1 MDIKAMAKS
10 KRSHTRRHQPRKQP
24 HPSKTPAPSSSSSA
38 SADSV
43 DPKLAKKEGER
54 KRAVQPLSLPSNW
67 DQYEDEGSDD
77 GQQVAELSIDSG
89 SGEPSRLTDSKAKA
103 VPDEVKPKSK
113 GANFGELITQA
124 KESRSSYAPS
134 FHDTLPVYYNMK
146 LKKFYSNFFSCLESE
161 RDTAS
166 FTYVM
171 LTLVLLDFYQ
181 GLGPMLS
188 IRGESILSWEGGDD
202 FLADEEA
209 TTTQELRAEIV
220 WMRRNEGLFGFNEK
234 RAWREALAS
243 WAHLHFYWDALKM
256 GSYGPD
262 INFPQSRETGVCCS
276 GLWGLRTPVSVAPFL
291 RLDLQDLSK
300 QLAKVDLAKRLFIE
314 PDLLHPELEAS
325 ATLFY
330 YTCNPTPVADG
341 RCGMPG
347 QMVEP
352 WKDASSGLGWTS
364 GRYMHYVGDLSEV
377 AVCAQGANES
387 DHEMLLEKSKK
398 QKRARVPETFDEL
411 LSLYLEEEQNAEQ
424 DRDEDQEDAN
434 SLTAAISTSSPDPA
448 CAANVTDSKLDDIVF
463 QDAREP
469 SSVTL
474 VTKKDSKPSSA
485 FESAAAE
492 AELDM
497 LLNSFS
503 KTKLFDPSA
512 PDSEVATYKKQHET
526 PLPSRE
532 NPSPDIPITSSLDD
546 ALDNLLEETSKQD
559 CKGSLSQSTEIKAA
573 SFELASSTSSLH
585 PSSKSKVLED
595 FDSWVDLEGNI
606 PDGLQPNL
614 EVPIDSQK
622 NSA

>member
-10 KRSHTRRHQPRKQP
+10 KRSHTRHHQPRKLP
-24 HPSKTPAPSSSSSA
+24 HPSKTPAPSSSSA

-54 KRAVQPLSLPSNW
+54 KRAVQPPSLPSNW
-67 DQYEDEGSDD
+67 DRYEDEGSDD
-77 GQQVAELSIDSG
+77 GQQVAELWIDSG

-134 FHDTLPVYYNMK
+134 FHDTLP
-146 LKKFYSNFFSCLESE
+146 
-161 RDTAS
+161 
-166 FTYVM
+166 
-171 LTLVLLDFYQ
+171 DFYQ

-209 TTTQELRAEIV
+209 TTTQE
-220 WMRRNEGLFGFNEK
+220 
-234 RAWREALAS
+234 
-243 WAHLHFYWDALKM
+243 
-256 GSYGPD
+256 
-262 INFPQSRETGVCCS
+262 
-276 GLWGLRTPVSVAPFL
+276 APFL
-291 RLDLQDLSK
+291 RLDLQDLSE
-300 QLAKVDLAKRLFIE
+300 QLVKVDLAKRLFIG
-314 PDLLHPELEAS
+314 PDLLHPEL
-325 ATLFY
+325 
-330 YTCNPTPVADG
+330 
-341 RCGMPG
+341 R
-347 QMVEP
+347 
-352 WKDASSGLGWTS
+352 
-364 GRYMHYVGDLSEV
+364 
-377 AVCAQGANES
+377 AQGANEL
-387 DHEMLLEKSKK
+387 DHEMLLEKSEK
-398 QKRARVPETFDEL
+398 QTRARVPETFDEL

-424 DRDEDQEDAN
+424 ERDEDEGGAN
-434 SLTAAISTSSPDPA
+434 SLTATISTSSPDPA

-474 VTKKDSKPSSA
+474 VTEKDSKRSSA

-503 KTKLFDPSA
+503 ETKLFDPSA
-512 PDSEVATYKKQHET
+512 TDSEVDIYKKQHET

-532 NPSPDIPITSSLDD
+532 NPSLDIPITSSLDD
-546 ALDNLLEETSKQD
+546 AVDNLLEETSKQD
-559 CKGSLSQSTEIKAA
+559 RKGSLSQSTEMKAT
-573 SFELASSTSSLH
+573 SFELPSSTSSSD

-595 FDSWVDLEGNI
+595 FDSWFDMI
-606 PDGLQPNL
+606 
-614 EVPIDSQK
+614 
-622 NSA
+622 